1 MENLIN
7 EIEKLKNSLEKEEKI
22 IEVKKLLEI
31 INNDK
36 ELIELINEYKEKP
49 TEELKYTIYNNITYK
64 RYKEL
69 ENDIN
74 IMILQ
79 INNKLKEITNKDKC
93 SL

>member
-7 EIEKLKNSLEKEEKI
+7 KIEKLKNSLEQEEKI
-22 IEVKKLLEI
+22 IEVKKLLKI

-36 ELIELINEYKEKP
+36 ELIKLINDYKEKP
-49 TEELKYTIYNNITYK
+49 IDELKYTIYNNKNYK